1 MSLIQLHRVDF
12 SIGGPLLLEHVDL
25 SIDRNER
32 VCIVGRNGEDKSTL
46 MKLIAG
52 ELKPDDGE
60 VRVQNGIVIARMAQE
75 RPALLVGAGTV
86 LDRISLDIAI
96 KSGAQFGLAPG
107 FDAEIVDHAADAGF
121 PFVPGIMT
129 PSELSAAMR
138 RGAQAVK
145 FFPAGTIGGPEALK
159 SIAAPFAHLG
169 LKFIPTG
176 GVSPA
181 NLADWLKVPGVAAV
195 GGTWIAKTEDIRNA
209 QWAKIAA
216 NCREAVAAVQQ
227 HRHARA

>member
-1 MSLIQLHRVDF
+1 MPNVFERIAA
-12 SIGGPLLLEHVDL
+12 IGVVPVIAIENPAHAVPLADALLAGGL
-25 SIDRNER
+25 P
-32 VCIVGRNGEDKSTL
+32 
-46 MKLIAG
+46 IA
-52 ELKPDDGE
+52 EITFRTAAAAE
-60 VRVQNGIVIARMAQE
+60 VIARMAQE

-176 GVSPA
+176 GVSPG
-181 NLADWLKVPGVAAV
+181 NLQDWLKVPGVAAV
-195 GGTWIAKTEDIRNA
+195 GGTWIAKTEDIRA
-209 QWAKIAA
+209 QAWDKIAA
-216 NCREAVAAVQQ
+216 NARDAVAAINL

>member
-1 MSLIQLHRVDF
+1 MPSPFDRIAE
-12 SIGGPLLLEHVDL
+12 IGVLPVIAIENPEHAVPLADALLAGGL
-25 SIDRNER
+25 P
-32 VCIVGRNGEDKSTL
+32 
-46 MKLIAG
+46 IA
-52 ELKPDDGE
+52 EITFRTSAAAE
-60 VRVQNGIVIARMAQE
+60 VIARMASE

-86 LDRISLDIAI
+86 LDRISLDIAK

-138 RGAQAVK
+138 RGAQVMK

-176 GVSPA
+176 GVTPG
-181 NLADWLKVPGVAAV
+181 NMQDWLRVPGVAAV
-195 GGTWIAKTEDIRNA
+195 GGTWIAKTEDIRAA
-209 QWAKIAA
+209 QWDKIAA
-216 NCREAVAAVQQ
+216 NARAAVAAVQAL
-227 HRHARA
+227 RKGA